1 MTQQAGGTQ
10 EAIHPTVTAPR
21 VLVAEDEAL
30 IRLDLVEMLREE
42 GYDVVG
48 QAADGVQAVELA
60 GELRP
65 DLVIM
70 DVKMPRR
77 DGIEAAS
84 MIAGERIAPVVILT
98 AFSQRDLVER
108 ARDAG
113 AMAYLV
119 KPFGKRDLVPA
130 VELAI
135 SRFAE
140 LQALE
145 AEVAGLSEQLATRKV
160 VDRAKGLLM
169 SKNKMTEPE
178 AFRWI
183 QRTAMDRRTTMRA
196 VSEAVVDSMA

>member
-1 MTQQAGGTQ
+1 MAQAN
-10 EAIHPTVTAPR
+10 EDRPAVRR

-42 GYDVVG
+42 GYQVVG
-48 QAADGVQAVELA
+48 EAVDGEQAVRLA
-60 GELRP
+60 GELQP

-70 DVKMPRR
+70 DVKMPKK

-84 MIAGERIAPVVILT
+84 LIVGERIAPVVILT

-119 KPFGKRDLVPA
+119 KPFGRRELVPA
-130 VELAI
+130 VELAV

-145 AEVAGLSEQLATRKV
+145 AEVAGLSDQLATRKL

-169 SKNKMTEPE
+169 SRKRMSEPE

-183 QRTAMDRRTTMRA
+183 QRTAMDRRTTMKVVA
-196 VSEAVVDSMA
+196 EAVIDNVG